1 METNKKLLKVS
12 INILLYSTLL
22 FFFVYFFMQ
31 DQMSAYIKKRTT
43 VTKHGEEA
51 KELEYPTVTICLNP
65 YTKLSVSK
73 QFGYKSTHDKL
84 GMDFP
89 NLTLHERYDELTYQ
103 LNRDFFLHNYYG
115 EKIQIGVNSIKEF
128 INEDT
133 LRIIEVQRL
142 RTFLRGTCYKLEP
155 KFEVLYVP
163 FRLRFRVTLNS
174 SLPTSD
180 MPKSV
185 SLIFTSNKSWIG
197 IPEEMWPQSKPVSQN
212 VDFIKERTNVYV
224 NANEKY
230 FEEGIEDHHECVK
243 NYYLKRNCSYLCSTF
258 GAVSG
263 LPPCLRPEQHRCMWN
278 DWKSGNGKSL
288 YNCYKS
294 KKVTSYKLD
303 TIEDPPHTD
312 LNATSTDIYIG
323 IFSMYKTIEE
333 EVPILTLPD
342 LIGSIGGSLGLF
354 FGFSISAT
362 LFYCGDLFFYLS
374 HTYRECRS
382 GIR

>member
-1 METNKKLLKVS
+1 M
-12 INILLYSTLL
+12 
-22 FFFVYFFMQ
+22 
-31 DQMSAYIKKRTT
+31 R
-43 VTKHGEEA
+43 
-51 KELEYPTVTICLNP
+51 
-65 YTKLSVSK
+65 
-73 QFGYKSTHDKL
+73 
-84 GMDFP
+84 
-89 NLTLHERYDELTYQ
+89 
-103 LNRDFFLHNYYG
+103 

-180 MPKSV
+180 MPQSV
-185 SLIFTSNKSWIG
+185 NLIFTSNKSWIG
-197 IPEEMWPQSKPVSQN
+197 IPEETFPQSKPVYQAI
-212 VDFIKERTNVYV
+212 DFSKERTNIYVYV
-224 NANEKY
+224 NEKH
-230 FEEGIEDHHECVK
+230 FEEGVEDHHDCVK
-243 NYYLKRNCSYLCSTF
+243 DYYMNRNCSYICSTF

-263 LPPCLRPEQHRCMWN
+263 LPPCLRPEQHKCMWN
-278 DWKSGNGKSL
+278 DWKSGNVTSL
-288 YNCYKS
+288 YNCFKS

-312 LNATSTDIYIG
+312 LNTTSTDIYIG

-354 FGFSISAT
+354 LDSLFLLLYFTAEISSSIYPILIANAVPESGSSNYIT
-362 LFYCGDLFFYLS
+362 LRQIDIFCCLKSIFHDHYTKMFKCSIIKKCCKTSFFIMAKSNCIQEGLVAS
-374 HTYRECRS
+374 
-382 GIR
+382 